1 MGDRDR
7 QALEDILTVLDRALR
22 FPRPD
27 FETLEATDFLQDVPI
42 KFLSEGLDARLG
54 IRSPSAVCPKPI
66 QQSRSQLSCDLQ
78 DED

>member
-1 MGDRDR
+1 MSGRG
-7 QALEDILTVLDRALR
+7 LNLFERADLKLA
-22 FPRPD
+22 
-27 FETLEATDFLQDVPI
+27 LEATDFLQDAPI